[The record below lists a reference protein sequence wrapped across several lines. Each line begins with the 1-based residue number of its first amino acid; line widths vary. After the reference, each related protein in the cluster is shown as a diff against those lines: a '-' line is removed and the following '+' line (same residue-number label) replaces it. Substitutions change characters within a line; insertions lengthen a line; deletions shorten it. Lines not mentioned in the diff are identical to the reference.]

1 MLGSLALGE
10 VAPMKPP
17 ALHFEVHAL
26 PAGPGTDGWVKPA
39 HRIVDGHGVWVATH
53 LGTWMTVGR
62 TTRVLVRQGK
72 RAAKTAR
79 MHERAERGRI
89 RREAAKAVEARQE
102 AKRQKAVASFQVER
116 QHVQGDDGAMF
127 SQALLVADLVKLG
140 RACGGEVLTFVDA
153 SQDELHVP
161 SRALARLASLP
172 RKYAK
177 RAVCTFKFG
186 EHVPCLEVS
195 WGTGRIRF
203 HVLPE
208 VPCRPCDGARG
219 HRNQVRRVDV

>member
-116 QHVQGDDGAMF
+116 QHVQ
-127 SQALLVADLVKLG
+127 ALLVADLVKLG

-153 SQDELHVP
+153 SQDELRVP

-172 RKYAK
+172 REYAK

-203 HVLPE
+203 HVGYRK
-208 VPCRPCDGARG
+208 CRVGD
-219 HRNQVRRVDV
+219 RNQVRRVDV